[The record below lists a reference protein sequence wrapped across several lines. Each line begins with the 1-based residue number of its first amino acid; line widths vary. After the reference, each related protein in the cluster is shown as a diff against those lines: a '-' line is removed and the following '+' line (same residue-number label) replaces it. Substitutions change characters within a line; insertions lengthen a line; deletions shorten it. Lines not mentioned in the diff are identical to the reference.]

1 MNTWFL
7 CFQVIFLDNSKGP
20 ILYTKVKADTMEEAK
35 ASYLEKVKELDKKV
49 RDIEFHDKESSQII
63 FKEW

>member
-7 CFQVIFLDNSKGP
+7 SFQVIFMDNSKGP

-49 RDIEFHDKESSQII
+49 KDIEFHDKESSQII

>member
-1 MNTWFL
+1 MNIWFL
-7 CFQVIFLDNSKGP
+7 CFQVIFMDNSKGP

-49 RDIEFHDKESSQII
+49 KDIEFHDKESSQII

>member
-7 CFQVIFLDNSKGP
+7 CFQVIFKDKSKGP

-49 RDIEFHDKESSQII
+49 KDIEFHDKESSQII

>member
-1 MNTWFL
+1 MNIWFL
-7 CFQVIFLDNSKGP
+7 CFQVIFIDNSKGP

-49 RDIEFHDKESSQII
+49 KDIEFHDKESSQII

>member
-1 MNTWFL
+1 MNIWFL
-7 CFQVIFLDNSKGP
+7 CFQVIFMDNSKGP

-35 ASYLEKVKELDKKV
+35 ASYLEEIKLLDKKV
-49 RDIEFHDKESSQII
+49 KDIEFHDKESSQII